1 MEKLELLQ
9 LVKSKFDEKN
19 IAVDYKDGQLNFTV
33 KGYNLPN
40 NRAIVDADFEIGG
53 TDFMHTVRFV
63 IKCPV
68 SVHGDYNS
76 FIKVV
81 NDINSSIS
89 TGKYFLE
96 GEGENAEF
104 CCSYDTTYFNTEYE
118 KMNVDRTMMFM
129 FESLL
134 LEYSELLKSI

>member
-1 MEKLELLQ
+1 MEKLELVQ

-19 IAVDYKDGQLNFTV
+19 LAVDYKEGQLNFIV

-68 SVHGDYNS
+68 SLHGDYNS

-96 GEGENAEF
+96 GEGKNAEF

>member
-1 MEKLELLQ
+1 MEKLELVQ

-19 IAVDYKDGQLNFTV
+19 IPVVYNDGELGFTV
-33 KGYNLPN
+33 KGYALPN

-96 GEGENAEF
+96 GEDENAEF

>member
-1 MEKLELLQ
+1 MEKLELVQ

-19 IAVDYKDGQLNFTV
+19 IAVDYKEGQLNFTV

-68 SVHGDYNS
+68 SLHGDYNS

-96 GEGENAEF
+96 GEEKNAEF

>member
-1 MEKLELLQ
+1 MEKLELVQ

-19 IAVDYKDGQLNFTV
+19 IVVDYKEGQFNFTV

-68 SVHGDYNS
+68 SLHGDYNS

>member
-1 MEKLELLQ
+1 MEKLELVQ

-19 IAVDYKDGQLNFTV
+19 IAVDYKEGQLNFTV

-68 SVHGDYNS
+68 SLHGDYNS

-96 GEGENAEF
+96 GEGKNAEF

>member
-1 MEKLELLQ
+1 MEKLELVQ

-19 IAVDYKDGQLNFTV
+19 IAVDYKEGQLNFTV

-68 SVHGDYNS
+68 SLHGDYNS

>member
-1 MEKLELLQ
+1 MEKLELVK

-19 IAVDYKDGQLNFTV
+19 KEVIYTENELTFTV
-33 KGYNLPN
+33 KGVELPN
-40 NRAIVDADFEIGG
+40 NRAVVEADFEIGG

-68 SVHGDYNS
+68 SVHGDYNA
-76 FIKVV
+76 FLNMV
-81 NDINSSIS
+81 NEINSSIS

-96 GEGENAEF
+96 GEGDTAEF
-104 CCSYDTTYFNTEYE
+104 CCSYDTTFFNTEYE
-118 KMNVDRTMMFM
+118 KMNVNRTMMFM

-134 LEYSELLKSI
+134 LEYSDLLKTI

>member
-1 MEKLELLQ
+1 MDKLELLQ

>member
-1 MEKLELLQ
+1 MEKLELVQ

-19 IAVDYKDGQLNFTV
+19 IAVDYKEGQFNFTV

-68 SVHGDYNS
+68 SLHGDYNS

-96 GEGENAEF
+96 GEGKNAEF

>member
-96 GEGENAEF
+96 GEDENAEF

>member
-1 MEKLELLQ
+1 MEKLELVQ

-19 IAVDYKDGQLNFTV
+19 VSVDYREGQLNFTV
-33 KGYNLPN
+33 KGYELPN

-53 TDFMHTVRFV
+53 TDFMHTVRFI

-68 SVHGDYNS
+68 SLHGDYNS

-104 CCSYDTTYFNTEYE
+104 CCSYDTTFFNTEYE
-118 KMNVDRTMMFM
+118 KMNVNRTMMFM

>member
-1 MEKLELLQ
+1 MEKLELVQ

-19 IAVDYKDGQLNFTV
+19 IAVDYKEGQLNFTV

-40 NRAIVDADFEIGG
+40 NRAIIDADFEIGG

-68 SVHGDYNS
+68 SLHGDYNS

>member
-40 NRAIVDADFEIGG
+40 NRAIVNADFEIGG

-76 FIKVV
+76 FITVV

-96 GEGENAEF
+96 GEDENAEF